1 MPGIAV
7 NSVIIGKTE
16 EQGNGIRWNITA
28 TLEDVDFL
36 MTQFLL
42 YQNASRYSA
51 KSKSDKLMVNAEKV
65 GLMLNA
71 HARKK

>member
-7 NSVIIGKTE
+7 NSVIQGKTE
-16 EQGNGIRWNITA
+16 GQGNGIRWNITA
-28 TLEDVDFL
+28 ALEDLDFL
-36 MTQFLL
+36 MIQSLL
-42 YQNASRYSA
+42 YQNVSRYSA
-51 KSKSDKLMVNAEKV
+51 KRKSDKLMVNAEKV